1 MTDTPRTASELL
13 ALNVEQQDQES
24 QSLVISK
31 ELNEAF
37 NKVNS
42 CDLSVVESAQLC
54 ELIFLDCFNRIEADL
69 GAMFEN
75 NPEPV
80 ACYQMG
86 RLLGLLATTGRDIQ
100 ATASEIAGIVPDP
113 EGGDTEER
121 AM

>member
-54 ELIFLDCFNRIEADL
+54 ELVFLDCFNRVEADL
-69 GAMFEN
+69 GAMFEGDHL
-75 NPEPV
+75 PV
-80 ACYQMG
+80 AFYEMG
-86 RLLGLLATTGRDIQ
+86 RLLGLLAATGRDIQ
-100 ATASEIAGIVPDP
+100 STASEIAGLVSDAEE
-113 EGGDTEER
+113 EGAT
-121 AM
+121 